1 MRGFET
7 LTEGLLLPSFIMYSD
22 QWKKL
27 SAMNKSFK
35 SVDSAYAVPPHMTC
49 FVCKKLVR
57 EAVTSRCCKTS
68 FCDEC
73 IRRNLLDKGLECPKC
88 KAKMK
93 PDQLDANYDLRR
105 EAELFLRKQ
114 ADGDPS
120 PAVAPTPAPPASS
133 TASTRERDRPEERGV
148 HSGRTRDRS
157 RSPARRN

>member
-1 MRGFET
+1 MY
-7 LTEGLLLPSFIMYSD
+7 YSD

-35 SVDSAYAVPPHMTC
+35 SVDSAYDTSAVPPHMTC

-73 IRRNLLDKGLECPKC
+73 IRRVLLDKGLECPKC

-93 PDQLDANYDLRR
+93 PDQLDVNYDLRR
-105 EAELFLRKQ
+105 EAESFLRKQ
-114 ADGDPS
+114 TDGDPV
-120 PAVAPTPAPPASS
+120 AAPTTAPAPPASS

-148 HSGRTRDRS
+148 LSGRTRDRS